1 MEEGREPVLLRPGCR
16 GESSED
22 RNSIGGVRSQCGGT
36 LLGEANSISANNREP
51 QSVVKE
57 EVRASAEQILLY
69 GKRSSRLIHL
79 EANVIGYFGRLL
91 RASVP

>member
-22 RNSIGGVRSQCGGT
+22 RNSIGGVRGQCGGT

-51 QSVVKE
+51 QSEHRAVEKEVK
-57 EVRASAEQILLY
+57 VSAEQILLY

-79 EANVIGYFGRLL
+79 EANVIGYFGRLF
-91 RASVP
+91 R